1 MVRRLNNMSRK
12 MLIVTSLT
20 SVFSLFFSVYASDLE
35 SRINSSK
42 VNQASTESQ
51 IQLEVEHKNQT
62 EVNWEYK
69 GEKGPDHWGELN
81 SEFTLCSQGESQSP
95 IDIDKANTKSQDL
108 VDIAFNYQPN
118 PMNILNDGHTV
129 KVDYDSGKK
138 GNTIA
143 VNGSTYT
150 LRQFHFHAP
159 SEHTLNGE
167 YFDMEMHLV
176 HTNDRDEVAVIGI
189 LMKNGTENKAF
200 TKLWNNL
207 PTEVGQ
213 EKTLNDMAIDV
224 NDLLPEKRL
233 YYSYQGSFTTPPC
246 TEGVNWLV
254 LTTPIELSTDQLETF
269 TAIYDGNN
277 RPLQPLKQREVLS
290 NVVEIVTREN

>member
-1 MVRRLNNMSRK
+1 
-12 MLIVTSLT
+12 
-20 SVFSLFFSVYASDLE
+20 
-35 SRINSSK
+35 
-42 VNQASTESQ
+42 
-51 IQLEVEHKNQT
+51 
-62 EVNWEYK
+62 
-69 GEKGPDHWGELN
+69 
-81 SEFTLCSQGESQSP
+81 
-95 IDIDKANTKSQDL
+95 
-108 VDIAFNYQPN
+108 
-118 PMNILNDGHTV
+118 MNILNDGHTV

-143 VNGSTYT
+143 VDGSTYT

-290 NVVEIVTREN
+290 NVVEIVMGEN